1 MSMSTSTEVIAHH
14 WAFAIFLIVAIGLCC
29 LMLVG
34 GWFLG
39 GRARARSKNV
49 PFESG
54 IDSVGSARLR
64 LSAKFYLVAMFFVIF
79 DVEALYLFAWS
90 TSIRESG
97 WVGFVEAAIFIFVL
111 LAGLVYAGLS
121 GLNNARFQF
130 FNWMSGLLWVLILTT
145 LGYLLGKTP
154 VFLKYED
161 QLMSCLMLLP
171 VVLLLFGLAGSLVVL
186 WKKKYGN
193 RG

>member
-97 WVGFVEAAIFIFVL
+97 WVGFVEAAIFIFCVT
-111 LAGLVYAGLS
+111 GRSGLS
-121 GLNNARFQF
+121 GAYWRAGLDARAF
-130 FNWMSGLLWVLILTT
+130 
-145 LGYLLGKTP
+145 TP
-154 VFLKYED
+154 RAYE
-161 QLMSCLMLLP
+161 P
-171 VVLLLFGLAGSLVVL
+171 
-186 WKKKYGN
+186 GN
-193 RG
+193 EQYR

>member
-64 LSAKFYLVAMFFVIF
+64 LSAKFYLVRIG
-79 DVEALYLFAWS
+79 ALDWTPARS
-90 TSIRESG
+90 RRERMNPETNSI
-97 WVGFVEAAIFIFVL
+97 A
-111 LAGLVYAGLS
+111 
-121 GLNNARFQF
+121 
-130 FNWMSGLLWVLILTT
+130 
-145 LGYLLGKTP
+145 
-154 VFLKYED
+154 
-161 QLMSCLMLLP
+161 
-171 VVLLLFGLAGSLVVL
+171 
-186 WKKKYGN
+186 N
-193 RG
+193 RQR

>member
-29 LMLVG
+29 LMLIG

-79 DVEALYLFAWS
+79 EVEALYLFAWS

-111 LAGLVYAGLS
+111 LAGLVYRVRIG
-121 GLNNARFQF
+121 ARD
-130 FNWMSGLLWVLILTT
+130 W
-145 LGYLLGKTP
+145 TP
-154 VFLKYED
+154 ARSRRECRNPETN
-161 QLMSCLMLLP
+161 SI
-171 VVLLLFGLAGSLVVL
+171 A
-186 WKKKYGN
+186 N
-193 RG
+193 RQR

>member
-97 WVGFVEAAIFIFVL
+97 WVGF
-111 LAGLVYAGLS
+111 GLS
-121 GLNNARFQF
+121 GAYWRAGLDARAF
-130 FNWMSGLLWVLILTT
+130 
-145 LGYLLGKTP
+145 TP
-154 VFLKYED
+154 RAYE
-161 QLMSCLMLLP
+161 P
-171 VVLLLFGLAGSLVVL
+171 
-186 WKKKYGN
+186 GN
-193 RG
+193 EQYR